1 MLLYVIEY
9 FLYGINPIIGVFNLK
24 TNLFEIFQQL
34 SSNYPFKVNN
44 LDISRSTSRKTDS
57 KIN

>member
-34 SSNYPFKVNN
+34 SSNYPFKVNKRIY
-44 LDISRSTSRKTDS
+44 LAVHRGKPTQK
-57 KIN
+57 